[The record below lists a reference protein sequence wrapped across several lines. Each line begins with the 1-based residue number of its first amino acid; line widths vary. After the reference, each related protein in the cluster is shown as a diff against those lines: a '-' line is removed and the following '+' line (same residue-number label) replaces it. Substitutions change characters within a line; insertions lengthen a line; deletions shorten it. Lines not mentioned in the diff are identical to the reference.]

1 MKKVVVASA
10 PWCQNC
16 GTVKQLLKNKGIQ
29 FTEVNI
35 AQDMEYAK
43 RYHIRTVPTT
53 LVFSGT
59 EVKQFNGIVNVEDIE
74 SELNA

>member
-35 AQDMEYAK
+35 AEEMEYAK
-43 RYHIRTVPTT
+43 QYRIRSVPTT
-53 LVFSGT
+53 LVISDI
-59 EVKQFNGIVNVEDIE
+59 EVKQFSGIVNVEDIE